1 MALKGEDRRQIKGRK
16 KHEAEQLDL
25 IDHRML
31 AELDRNPGISY
42 RELGE
47 LVGMSEAGVRKRYGK
62 PRFRLALE
70 ELKRSTW
77 DLIQRAKQVSARRLM
92 SLAND
97 KDPNIALRAAQLLFG
112 PTLQDTNVNVKT
124 ISEIIYQTKFG
135 DDGQIINE
143 VKEVSEAPKNTLELI
158 GTFDVEAK
166 THE

>member
-1 MALKGEDRRQIKGRK
+1 MALKGEERRGVKGRK
-16 KHEAEQLDL
+16 KHEVEELDM
-25 IDHRML
+25 IDHKLL

-42 RELGE
+42 KDLGA
-47 LVGMSEAGVRKRYGK
+47 LVGMSESGVRKRYGK
-62 PRFRLALE
+62 PRFRAALA

-92 SLAND
+92 GLAND

-135 DDGQIINE
+135 DDGQIITD
-143 VKEVSEAPKNTLELI
+143 VKEVSDAPKDTTQLI
-158 GTFDVEAK
+158 GILDVEAK
-166 THE
+166 TND